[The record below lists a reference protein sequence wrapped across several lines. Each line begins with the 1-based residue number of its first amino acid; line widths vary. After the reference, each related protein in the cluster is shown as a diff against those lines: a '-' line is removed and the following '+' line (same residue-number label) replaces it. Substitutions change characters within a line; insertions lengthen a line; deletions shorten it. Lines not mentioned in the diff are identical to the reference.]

1 MRVGD
6 IAKVVKGPDCFLN
19 MICIISSIQICDS
32 LDSNRGRLIAE
43 VFELEDLG
51 GDSYE
56 FYVDTLEVVNASR

>member
-6 IAKVVKGPDCFLN
+6 LVRVVKGPDCFIN
-19 MICIISSIQICDS
+19 MICIVNSIYVSDS
-32 LDSNRGRLIAE
+32 LDSDRGRLISE

-56 FYVDTLEVVNASR
+56 FFSDTLEVINASK